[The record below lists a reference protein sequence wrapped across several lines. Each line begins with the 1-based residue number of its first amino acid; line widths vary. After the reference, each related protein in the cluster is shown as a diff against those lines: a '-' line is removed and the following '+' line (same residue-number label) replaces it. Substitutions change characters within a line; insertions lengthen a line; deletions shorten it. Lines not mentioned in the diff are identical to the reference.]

1 MNIPEYFLTA
11 VISVFTIQLLIEK
24 IRTITATASSSPN
37 RELSNTFISATQHTM
52 ISGYYP
58 ATDLRDESEAPGIM
72 IVDETGNLK
81 IVYNNGITREY
92 AEVSNEPVFNPQ
104 LN

>member
-11 VISVFTIQLLIEK
+11 VISVFTLQILIEK
-24 IRTITATASSSPN
+24 VRTVTFTSHFDAN
-37 RELSNTFISATQHTM
+37 RELSNTFISASQHTM

-92 AEVSNEPVFNPQ
+92 AEVSNEPVFNPL